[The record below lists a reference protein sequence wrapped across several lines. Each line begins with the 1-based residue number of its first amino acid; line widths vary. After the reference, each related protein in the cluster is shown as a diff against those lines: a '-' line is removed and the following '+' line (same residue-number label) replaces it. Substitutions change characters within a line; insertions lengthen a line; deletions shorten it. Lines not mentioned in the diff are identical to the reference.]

1 MRSLLLCLGFAAV
14 AAAQTGP
21 GGWRSMF
28 DGKTLDG
35 WRETPFARHGAVKV
49 EDGALILEPGGP
61 MTGVTRTGD
70 APKSRYE
77 VRFEAKRV
85 RGGDFFASVTFPVGD
100 SYCTFVTG
108 GWGGDIV
115 GLSSINGWDAS
126 ENETRAYFEFEAGRW
141 YAFRLEVTPERIRV
155 WIDGQPVTDA
165 NIEGRTVG
173 LRPGDTKLCVP
184 FGFMSYNTAGAI
196 RKIEYRELPRP

>member
-35 WRETPFARHGAVKV
+35 WRETPFARHGSVKV
-49 EDGALILEPGGP
+49 EDGALIIEPGGP

-141 YAFRLEVTPERIRV
+141 YDLRLEVAGRRV
-155 WIDGQPVTDA
+155 
-165 NIEGRTVG
+165 RTNP
-173 LRPGDTKLCVP
+173 RMDRR
-184 FGFMSYNTAGAI
+184 TAGDG
-196 RKIEYRELPRP
+196 RQYRGAHDRAASRGHQTMHPVRVHVLQHGRGHPED